1 MHIQW
6 MWIKVVN
13 VYYTL
18 FSIDKYNKEITR
30 KEDNK
35 NGPVEWQDQGRS

>member
-1 MHIQW
+1 MHICL

-18 FSIDKYNKEITR
+18 FTIC
-30 KEDNK
+30 K
-35 NGPVEWQDQGRS
+35 NNEAVTCA